1 MLHLVSFNNY
11 FCINMIKKISRY
23 KYILFYFFHFFTNW
37 QSIPMSRSPFL
48 KMIATDR
55 KEARINRRG
64 LIDRY
69 IIWRY
74 RVPFMRNNS
83 ARIIQYASL
92 DLFNDRVYRIIN
104 ESIVSMFE
112 RPSIHQHL
120 SRSHKRS

>member
-120 SRSHKRS
+120 SRSRKRS

>member
-1 MLHLVSFNNY
+1 
-11 FCINMIKKISRY
+11 
-23 KYILFYFFHFFTNW
+23 
-37 QSIPMSRSPFL
+37 MSRSSFL

-104 ESIVSMFE
+104 ESIARSM
-112 RPSIHQHL
+112 HQHL